1 MLSGREALVE
11 RRCVVRIELAGR
23 CVAVRCRAAR
33 RLRHVLRP
41 VLAKYAARAHPHRA
55 VLRDGVVLHP
65 DTVMQELD
73 GARLQI
79 VEVSESGEY
88 RAAGD
93 SQRDDDA
100 DSLSDLAVRLQ
111 DDPLRPQD
119 AQVNY

>member
-1 MLSGREALVE
+1 
-11 RRCVVRIELAGR
+11 
-23 CVAVRCRAAR
+23 
-33 RLRHVLRP
+33 
-41 VLAKYAARAHPHRA
+41 
-55 VLRDGVVLHP
+55 
-65 DTVMQELD
+65 MQELD

-119 AQVNY
+119 AQVNTFYLTYTSFVGFWGSSKNLSRSGWIGRENQSLTD